1 MKSIVPKIYDNIK
14 IKVSKKESDK
24 EKVLELMKSMKK
36 NKVVETILI
45 RPKPI
50 LVDRYGKYRFSKNE
64 KIAWPADIPGFSLLV
79 CDQILS
85 YPDTHPL

>member
-1 MKSIVPKIYDNIK
+1 MVCPNQVELSSKYSVHSVFMKSIVPKIYDNIK

-45 RPKPI
+45 RPKPV

-64 KIAWPADIPGFSLLV
+64 KIA
-79 CDQILS
+79 
-85 YPDTHPL
+85 

>member
-1 MKSIVPKIYDNIK
+1 MVCPNQVELSSKYSVHSVFMKSIVPKIYDNIK

-45 RPKPI
+45 RPKPF

-64 KIAWPADIPGFSLLV
+64 KIA
-79 CDQILS
+79 
-85 YPDTHPL
+85 

>member
-1 MKSIVPKIYDNIK
+1 
-14 IKVSKKESDK
+14 
-24 EKVLELMKSMKK
+24 MKSMKK

-64 KIAWPADIPGFSLLV
+64 KIA
-79 CDQILS
+79 
-85 YPDTHPL
+85 